1 MQCGPACGGR
11 QGGHPHGTARAS
23 TPAAGRPARAASR
36 GTASPHSVFYDTMGS
51 GTDYLNVTQQPG
63 FSLPPGATAIF
74 TFRVALDPPQSGFTF
89 RNGQT
94 AIDVTVETLP
104 SRTVIGLDPAAKA
117 PVSVV
122 TR

>member
-1 MQCGPACGGR
+1 
-11 QGGHPHGTARAS
+11 
-23 TPAAGRPARAASR
+23 
-36 GTASPHSVFYDTMGS
+36 MGS

-117 PVSVV
+117 PVSVDPL
-122 TR
+122 RPAQISSPPAAPRDKRSGRRYRSAPASWSRALAP

>member
-1 MQCGPACGGR
+1 MWPGLRRPARRPPARDHSC
-11 QGGHPHGTARAS
+11 QHPRGQ
-23 TPAAGRPARAASR
+23 PAARAASR
-36 GTASPHSVFYDTMGS
+36 G
-51 GTDYLNVTQQPG
+51 
-63 FSLPPGATAIF
+63 TAIF

-94 AIDVTVETLP
+94 AIDVTAETLP

>member
-11 QGGHPHGTARAS
+11 QGGHPHGTTRAS
-23 TPAAGRPARAASR
+23 TPAASRPARAASR
-36 GTASPHSVFYDTMGS
+36 G
-51 GTDYLNVTQQPG
+51 
-63 FSLPPGATAIF
+63 TAIF

-94 AIDVTVETLP
+94 AIDVTAETLP